1 MSENKK
7 MPQAVLEQIQKKE
20 DTYKAIVAEGWKC
33 KGEKADAI
41 YSTQLT
47 TFIKRLDMYLNHTVH
62 KKEPKITVAQGCNIF
77 FQVMALG
84 LSFSEDMKHVYLGT
98 LPGGGGYVCH
108 QIARDGYVYMARRSG
123 QVKNISEVGFVY
135 KVGKG
140 EQPQGYITVE
150 NGRHKLVHHRV
161 DMRKFSLDALEFAY
175 VFLERPNGVME
186 VKWTTGER
194 LLELREKST
203 LKNMYDDESF
213 IKTKV
218 TKNALKGIIKLP
230 SDPAVDE
237 AIEYEDNGD
246 LVEEFPDMEPF
257 QTPLYSDDKI
267 ENNKEEET
275 F

>member
-20 DTYKAIVAEGWKC
+20 DTYKAIVAEGSKC

-62 KKEPKITVAQGCNIF
+62 KTEPKITVAQGCNIV

-135 KVGKG
+135 KGGKG

-203 LKNMYDDESF
+203 LKNRS
-213 IKTKV
+213 
-218 TKNALKGIIKLP
+218 
-230 SDPAVDE
+230 
-237 AIEYEDNGD
+237 
-246 LVEEFPDMEPF
+246 EEPRA
-257 QTPLYSDDKI
+257 
-267 ENNKEEET
+267 
-275 F
+275 